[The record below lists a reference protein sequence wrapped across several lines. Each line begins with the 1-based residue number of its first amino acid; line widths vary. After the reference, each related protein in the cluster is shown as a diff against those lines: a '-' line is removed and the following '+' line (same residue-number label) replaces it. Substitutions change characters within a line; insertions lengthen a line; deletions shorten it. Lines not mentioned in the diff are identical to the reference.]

1 MSEKKHNQVSVFT
14 YFKEQKGIVL
24 IIMLAALALILL
36 LLPSGKDT
44 SSSVKD
50 DSSRLEEYEKKIEA
64 KLEEMCTGVK
74 GASSV
79 KVSVYFE
86 TGFELVYAQNEESKS
101 TSNGIDIE
109 KEYIIVGSGDDE
121 KMICLYE
128 KMPSVSG
135 VAIVCKGG
143 GNPTVA
149 NEIIGLVSSALG
161 LPKNKIYVAE
171 GKN

>member
-1 MSEKKHNQVSVFT
+1 MSDKKHNRVSVFSF
-14 YFKEQKGIVL
+14 FKEQKGMTF
-24 IIMLAALALILL
+24 IILLAVVAIILL
-36 LLPSGKDT
+36 LLPSEKNAT
-44 SSSVKD
+44 SVVKD
-50 DSSRLEEYEKKIEA
+50 DSVRLEEYEKKIEA

-79 KVSVYFE
+79 KVSVYFD
-86 TGFELVYAQNEESKS
+86 TGFELVYAQNEESKT
-101 TSNGIDIE
+101 TSNGVDIE

-128 KMPSVSG
+128 RMPSISG

-149 NEIIGLVSSALG
+149 NEIIGLVSSALA